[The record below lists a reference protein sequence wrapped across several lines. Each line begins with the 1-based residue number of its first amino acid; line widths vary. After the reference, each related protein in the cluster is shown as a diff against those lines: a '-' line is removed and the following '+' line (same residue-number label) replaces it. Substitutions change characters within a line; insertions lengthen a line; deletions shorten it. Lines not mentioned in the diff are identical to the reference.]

1 MATRIIS
8 AIVGI
13 IIALVVFSLSNT
25 IVFYIAISAL
35 SIIIIHELFHAENCI
50 KFKFS
55 YFVCIFYVG
64 VMPFMAMPRFLGFRY
79 LFAIICIFVLFGTF
93 LIQHETLTFD
103 KLSFMITIST
113 LISLS
118 MCCLILIKDI
128 DEMHG
133 IFYICLTL
141 GGAWLADGGAYF
153 VGTFLGK
160 HKLFPEIS
168 PKKTIEGAIGGIIIG
183 PLIMALGAF
192 AYQQVLAV
200 SNIHFNVNYPL
211 IIGAGVVCAM
221 LSMVG
226 DLTASLLKR
235 QCNIKDYG
243 NIMPG
248 HGGVLDRFDSVL
260 FVAPFM
266 SMVLTYMKVFY

>member
-13 IIALVVFSLSNT
+13 IIALIVFSLANT
-25 IVFYIAISAL
+25 IVFYIAVSAL
-35 SIIIIHELFHAENCI
+35 SIIIISELFRAENCLE
-50 KFKFS
+50 FKFS
-55 YFVCIFYVG
+55 YVVCLFYVG
-64 VMPFMAMPRFLGFRY
+64 VMPFMAMPQFLEYRY
-79 LFAIICIFVLFGTF
+79 LFAITCVFALFGTY
-93 LIQHETLTFD
+93 LIQHKTLTFD

-141 GGAWLADGGAYF
+141 GAAWFSDGGAYF

-160 HKLFPEIS
+160 HKLFPEVS
-168 PKKTIEGAIGGIIIG
+168 PKKTLEGAIGGIILG
-183 PLIMALGAF
+183 PLILAIGSF
-192 AYQQVLAV
+192 AYQQYMAMSGVF
-200 SNIHFNVNYPL
+200 FNVNYPL
-211 IIGAGVVCAM
+211 IIGAGVIGAV
-221 LSMVG
+221 LSIVG

-243 NIMPG
+243 TIMPG